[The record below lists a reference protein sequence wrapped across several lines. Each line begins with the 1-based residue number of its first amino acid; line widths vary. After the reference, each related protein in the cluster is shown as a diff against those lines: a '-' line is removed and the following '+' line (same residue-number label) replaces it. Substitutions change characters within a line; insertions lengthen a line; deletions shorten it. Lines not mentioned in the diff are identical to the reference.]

1 MQLLKSAPDRQR
13 GETLMSLLVG
23 LVVGL
28 IVLGGAS
35 LIYISAARANSTT
48 LQLSRTNQELKAI
61 MDVMVRD
68 IRRAGRSGAAIHCIG
83 GASCTDSF
91 VGGNEDWTVAA
102 SQIDFTYDL
111 NANGSQDSNEC
122 HGFRRVEESGI
133 GRIEMKSDCSPTWQP
148 LSTPNSTH
156 ISNFSTTSETRCQTA
171 GSRQLAVR
179 KVRIYLE
186 AQSGGVTRRMCQTI
200 RLKNDAIVD
209 SCSEASLSTSAPF
222 TNCPT

>member
-1 MQLLKSAPDRQR
+1 MQLLKSARCRQR
-13 GETLMSLLVG
+13 GESLIGLLVG

-35 LIYISAARANSTT
+35 LIYLGAARANSTT

-68 IRRAGRSGAAIHCIG
+68 IRRAGRSAAAINCIG
-83 GASCTDSF
+83 GVSCTDSF
-91 VGGNEDWTVAA
+91 VGGSEDWSVAA
-102 SQIDFTYDL
+102 GQIDFTYDR
-111 NANGSQDSNEC
+111 NANGSQDSDEC
-122 HGFRRVEESGI
+122 HGFRRIEESGI
-133 GRIEMKSDCSPTWQP
+133 GRIEMKINCTPIWQT
-148 LSTPNSTH
+148 LSTPDSTH
-156 ISNFSTTSETRCQTA
+156 ISNFALTSETRCQAA

-200 RLKNDAIVD
+200 RLKNDSIAS
-209 SCSEASLSTSAPF
+209 SCSESNFSSSAPF
-222 TNCPT
+222 DNCPT